1 MIVVDRIVVKF
12 SFSRKRDSCYPV
24 VVDEGI
30 DGLAGSSCF
39 QGDQFH
45 KLSSPFSS
53 PLPVSILNNI
63 LTRGMTVARE
73 NNIGNKERER
83 TLLNFLPSKCFSK
96 NRLNLSFLFFYF
108 SDRFIYRVFIFIK
121 ILHDRIEISCNEI

>member
-1 MIVVDRIVVKF
+1 MIANTVVIVVDRIVVKF
-12 SFSRKRDSCYPV
+12 SFSRKRDLCYP

-63 LTRGMTVARE
+63 LTRGMTVVRE
-73 NNIGNKERER
+73 NNIGDKERER

-96 NRLNLSFLFFYF
+96 NLRLNLSFLFFYF
-108 SDRFIYRVFIFIK
+108 SDRFIYR
-121 ILHDRIEISCNEI
+121 RIEISCNKI